1 MFALETFEAGAVFPG
16 DVGAGPGFT
25 LDGAQEQQAGRN
37 VLRGAQAEVEEEIE
51 NAALGVKKWAGVRSE
66 GGTGDG
72 QGLFEA
78 GDVGGQQ
85 GGRRRGERFA
95 GGLESG
101 YFRDSLGFFFAKI
114 LSKRPMFS
122 SGDGRQP
129 RLGSP
134 RTALLEPEPLELGHG
149 GLG

>member
-1 MFALETFEAGAVFPG
+1 MRARHSLRPGARFGVDAGEGGVGERLGGLGDGVFALETFEAGAVFPG

-25 LDGAQEQQAGRN
+25 FDGAQEQQAGRH

-85 GGRRRGERFA
+85 GGRRRG
-95 GGLESG
+95 
-101 YFRDSLGFFFAKI
+101 
-114 LSKRPMFS
+114 
-122 SGDGRQP
+122 
-129 RLGSP
+129 
-134 RTALLEPEPLELGHG
+134 
-149 GLG
+149 